1 MAHYNTFK
9 YKRRTYRPCYID
21 SLESHSTTVAK
32 TVAKDF
38 ESNCVCEDKAVFK
51 MVAEEGFE
59 PPTFGL

>member
-1 MAHYNTFK
+1 MRYAHPDKSLIACT
-9 YKRRTYRPCYID
+9 D

-38 ESNCVCEDKAVFK
+38 ESNCVSKEKAVFK

>member
-1 MAHYNTFK
+1 MKNEYFNFK
-9 YKRRTYRPCYID
+9 TI
-21 SLESHSTTVAK
+21 AK